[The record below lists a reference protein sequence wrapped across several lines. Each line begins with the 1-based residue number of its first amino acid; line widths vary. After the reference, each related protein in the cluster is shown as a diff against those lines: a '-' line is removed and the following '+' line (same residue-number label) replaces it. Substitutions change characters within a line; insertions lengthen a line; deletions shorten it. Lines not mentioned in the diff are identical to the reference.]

1 MHMSLVRWTHPF
13 RFVSF
18 NLLFVYT
25 KNLYTFFK
33 QRCSIKRTFV
43 RVLHVLADRG

>member
-1 MHMSLVRWTHPF
+1 MSLVRWTHPF

-33 QRCSIKRTFV
+33 QRGSIKRTSV